1 MEVQS
6 NENAALL
13 KLLKTKSRTK
23 TELLKVSSARR
34 RVRQEALDALL
45 AEGKVIRIDKE
56 YFVNDPGGS
65 VDQVIDAE
73 TVRLDAYL
81 RSVPE
86 LLSRSG
92 KKLRRAVKDKALA
105 SVALQRLLET
115 GQVIELKYKKQRLC
129 LHSAHLPQQSAQ
141 VRHAQETSPDLD
153 HDLSLQEVHQA
164 YDRVRRRQLGSAVFI
179 SDLATELQIGFQ
191 KLHEWIRSEV
201 IESGQGSLDE
211 GHWPTA
217 TEGQRGVGD
226 RTSRFQTP
234 SNPVLAA

>member
-45 AEGKVIRIDKE
+45 AEGKVIRIDRE
-56 YFVNDPGGS
+56 YFANDPSSS
-65 VDQVIDAE
+65 VGDLIHAE
-73 TVRLDAYL
+73 AVRLDAYL

-92 KKLRRAVKDKALA
+92 KKLRRAVKGKALA

-129 LHSAHLPQQSAQ
+129 LHSGPSD
-141 VRHAQETSPDLD
+141 RIYLD
-153 HDLSLQEVHQA
+153 RA
-164 YDRVRRRQLGSAVFI
+164 A
-179 SDLATELQIGFQ
+179 
-191 KLHEWIRSEV
+191 IRSHE
-201 IESGQGSLDE
+201 
-211 GHWPTA
+211 
-217 TEGQRGVGD
+217 
-226 RTSRFQTP
+226 P
-234 SNPVLAA
+234 SAA

>member
-1 MEVQS
+1 LTPTCV
-6 NENAALL
+6 
-13 KLLKTKSRTK
+13 
-23 TELLKVSSARR
+23 
-34 RVRQEALDALL
+34 
-45 AEGKVIRIDKE
+45 
-56 YFVNDPGGS
+56 
-65 VDQVIDAE
+65 
-73 TVRLDAYL
+73 
-81 RSVPE
+81 SVPDV
-86 LLSRSG
+86 LSRSG
-92 KKLRRAVKDKALA
+92 KKLRRAVKDNTLA

-115 GQVIELKYKKQRLC
+115 GQVIELKYNKQRLC

-141 VRHAQETSPDLD
+141 VRHSQETSPDLD

-226 RTSRFQTP
+226 RTSSADAF
-234 SNPVLAA
+234 

>member
-45 AEGKVIRIDKE
+45 AEGKVIRIDRE
-56 YFVNDPGGS
+56 YFANDPGSS
-65 VDQVIDAE
+65 VDQLIDAE
-73 TVRLDAYL
+73 TARLDAYP

-92 KKLRRAVKDKALA
+92 KKLRRAVKGNALA

-115 GQVIELKYKKQRLC
+115 GQVIKKQRLIERI
-129 LHSAHLPQQSAQ
+129 HDQPQLC
-141 VRHAQETSPDLD
+141 R
-153 HDLSLQEVHQA
+153 
-164 YDRVRRRQLGSAVFI
+164 I
-179 SDLATELQIGFQ
+179 
-191 KLHEWIRSEV
+191 
-201 IESGQGSLDE
+201 
-211 GHWPTA
+211 
-217 TEGQRGVGD
+217 
-226 RTSRFQTP
+226 
-234 SNPVLAA
+234 